1 MFRQTGLDLKVHEY
15 EVKEIM
21 QQTYDILMLYLF
33 LGGGAPIHC
42 LIKRKHL
49 PKPQGN
55 QHLVEFFVSH

>member
-33 LGGGAPIHC
+33 FGGGGSYS
-42 LIKRKHL
+42 LS
-49 PKPQGN
+49 N
-55 QHLVEFFVSH
+55 QT